1 MATLAAKTHDG
12 GLAQQ
17 LSAPVLKVLSSPQFD
32 WNEVLFGTD
41 ALSAAQQ
48 RTASTITPYL
58 VQLVTEQVTTETQA
72 EALVNSVI
80 SGMQTL
86 NPAVRSA
93 DVVAYLNSV
102 VADAPSE
109 IFYLIGLPS
118 LTPQVLAQNLHVAFK
133 GYLTGASPAIQS
145 LFSAGGNTAGSGGTG
160 SGAGSTGSGAAG
172 ATSGSGAIGGEGAST
187 AGSGGAGGGPVSGG
201 TAGSGG
207 PGAGATGTGAGAAG
221 SGGGGS
227 GSDGAG
233 AGGSAAGGTT
243 GSGAGSAAGSSAG
256 GAGNGAAGPGNKT
269 GSGGQFAARPL
280 LDVRIPPKGGGSWH
294 VALKGVG
301 TLALVAPSGSLTSG
315 GTLTVET
322 FLPPAGR
329 ALPAGGRTL
338 ASFRVI
344 FPQKSDTQKSDGP
357 LSVTLSGPSI
367 TPTTLVYTVAPPGA
381 SPFAGARVRSG
392 RLSLT
397 TKKPLSV
404 VLLTPPW
411 VAAPMFPAHMP
422 RLAPDRRVIDVNGK
436 TQIFA
441 SVLVRHGTTY
451 MPVWYAMRA
460 LRSLGVHSAWK
471 AGVWTLSPAT
481 DAPVSLANL
490 APGRGRYGIAI
501 GSQTVLRLPGMVAMD
516 PYMHRRMTYLP
527 LGLVMQALHRLGVR
541 SAWNGKVW
549 ALAARD

>member
-133 GYLTGASPAIQS
+133 GYLTGASPAIQA

-160 SGAGSTGSGAAG
+160 SGAAGSTGSGAAG
-172 ATSGSGAIGGEGAST
+172 TTSGSGAIGGGGGST
-187 AGSGGAGGGPVSGG
+187 VGSGGAGGASAGGG
-201 TAGSGG
+201 TASTDGG
-207 PGAGATGTGAGAAG
+207 GTGAGAGGATSGAG
-221 SGGGGS
+221 AGTGGGS
-227 GSDGAG
+227 GAG
-233 AGGSAAGGTT
+233 
-243 GSGAGSAAGSSAG
+243 GSSAG

-280 LDVRIPPKGGGSWH
+280 LDVRIPPEGGGSWH

-301 TLALVAPSGSLTSG
+301 TLALVAPSGSLPSG
-315 GTLTVET
+315 GMLAVEACA
-322 FLPPAGR
+322 PPGGR

-338 ASFRVI
+338 ALFRII
-344 FPQKSDTQKSDGP
+344 FPQKSDRP

-367 TPTTLVYTVAPPGA
+367 TPTTLVYTVAPPGV

-404 VLLTPPW
+404 VLMTPPW
-411 VAAPMFPAHMP
+411 VAAPVFPVHMP
-422 RLAPDRRVIDVNGK
+422 RFAPDRRMIDVNGK
-436 TQIFA
+436 AQIFA

-460 LRSLGVHSAWK
+460 LRSLGMHSAWK
-471 AGVWTLSPAT
+471 AGVWTLSPAP

-490 APGRGRYGIAI
+490 APGRGRYAIAI

-549 ALAARD
+549 ALTARE